1 MKKYIIT
8 ITILILVCVCVRVAY
23 AALTATEGLAIDLSS
38 AGPGTDMTID
48 FDPTELTGNRSFN
61 DGATDASFVWTFD
74 LNAGTDPTFTFADG
88 LVTFNTAITSGGT
101 ITGSGTFD
109 VTGANPMVLGSADVT
124 SFTVTTDGTGNAE
137 FTLPNDVIG
146 DADIDFGSGAGQVD
160 LADIPG
166 GTAGANAFDFGGAT
180 SIEIVNGTDPD
191 VDAAGEIAFD
201 TDGANITN
209 DAYYRGYDGSNQ
221 FAFGHKLKWIQ
232 GTVILPND
240 LADGERDALCIFKNK
255 TGTTIT
261 IVAWD
266 MESGTDDTTLN
277 IEETDADGQNNSTVD
292 AVEIATDGTGIYYGS
307 DTTITAGTIET
318 EHRVLLD
325 FDDTDTPD
333 YVKFSIG
340 YWENADVD

>member
-1 MKKYIIT
+1 MRQFKKPINIVLLFVLFFELLYFVASVYAVDT
-8 ITILILVCVCVRVAY
+8 NTNLTDLTVLASADCDGDTILYVVDDPNGTPAPRKIGRYEFLLGWAGSANITTLGTIATGTWEGDVIDHERGGLEADVSGYSGLV
-23 AALTATEGLAIDLSS
+23 AISGGSTSEVDAKSELEAQIADVS
-38 AGPGTDMTID
+38 D
-48 FDPTELTGNRSFN
+48 F
-61 DGATDASFVWTFD
+61 AM
-74 LNAGTDPTFTFADG
+74 ADG
-88 LVTFNTAITSGGT
+88 DTY
-101 ITGSGTFD
+101 
-109 VTGANPMVLGSADVT
+109 
-124 SFTVTTDGTGNAE
+124 
-137 FTLPNDVIG
+137 
-146 DADIDFGSGAGQVD
+146 SGAH
-160 LADIPG
+160 
-166 GTAGANAFDFGGAT
+166 DFGGAD

-292 AVEIATDGTGIYYGS
+292 AVEIATNGTGIYYGS
-307 DTTITAGTIET
+307 DTTITAGTIEA